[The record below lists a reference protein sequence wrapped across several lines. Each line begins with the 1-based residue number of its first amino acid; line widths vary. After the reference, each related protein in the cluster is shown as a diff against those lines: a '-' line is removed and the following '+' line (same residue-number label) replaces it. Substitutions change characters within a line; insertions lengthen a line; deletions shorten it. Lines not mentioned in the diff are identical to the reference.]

1 MQPLQLGLGAKFG
14 MTRMAFTAQE
24 FYAAGYSIAEM
35 DAENGFNRASRQA
48 MLEAIMREC
57 PHMARLFWL
66 GYCSHAP
73 LVLMRRGNEFVVLL
87 SQEGS
92 RMGDKFGS
100 FAFCLA
106 VHPAYLEI
114 QRRCPTVTLQAATDD
129 LKGYAQDPHDLCN
142 MFLVA
147 AEALERH
154 AGVRLNTAKSAIL
167 LPPSQPA
174 PQLELLPAG
183 SALAGDGAL
192 LIGADGHR
200 VELKRDGTVVVGAA
214 VGTDAFISEHLMSI
228 VRQAARKLELLY
240 SLDAQSALLLL
251 SGCLAP
257 ALCYH
262 LQVSPPRLALAAAQA
277 WDAAM
282 DAARLRI
289 ALDPAMGRAPRVGA
303 ALQEL
308 SDRKARLPLVR
319 GGLGQTSAVLLSP
332 IAFFAAY
339 AQHAFLEQSSRARRL
354 RAELD
359 STLEALRTV
368 LPRDTLELL
377 SSVDEI
383 GETKPERKLQ
393 RDLTRA
399 AHNLAWVRLLDS
411 VRDERDRRVLAHPT
425 DAFLPFLVAPTS
437 DALVVG
443 SSDYIAGLRFYLL
456 LPQLLRLPSLPVVA
470 DPPAEG
476 ALDFS
481 YEADACRLCA
491 RHFCDRHLNHS
502 HACTRSSKAKI
513 RDRHDMVKVVRAE
526 AVKEA
531 GYSQIRVEP
540 RLSTS
545 NQRRGDVFFV
555 DETRHKHIHYL
566 TDDVVVHPLCPTH
579 MEHGEAR
586 DHLHAI
592 SQAVREKDKVYK
604 QPLELMRSHAS
615 CLAGLRVV
623 KFTACAFTSLGFLDK
638 GTVSFINAAAG
649 FAKQRAIAEAR
660 SRPRDDGLPPQRVSA
675 RFRFRLR
682 CNLQAAIMRGN
693 GLLAAE
699 VGL

>member
-1 MQPLQLGLGAKFG
+1 
-14 MTRMAFTAQE
+14 
-24 FYAAGYSIAEM
+24 
-35 DAENGFNRASRQA
+35 
-48 MLEAIMREC
+48 
-57 PHMARLFWL
+57 
-66 GYCSHAP
+66 
-73 LVLMRRGNEFVVLL
+73 
-87 SQEGS
+87 
-92 RMGDKFGS
+92 
-100 FAFCLA
+100 
-106 VHPAYLEI
+106 
-114 QRRCPTVTLQAATDD
+114 
-129 LKGYAQDPHDLCN
+129 
-142 MFLVA
+142 
-147 AEALERH
+147 
-154 AGVRLNTAKSAIL
+154 
-167 LPPSQPA
+167 
-174 PQLELLPAG
+174 
-183 SALAGDGAL
+183 
-192 LIGADGHR
+192 
-200 VELKRDGTVVVGAA
+200 
-214 VGTDAFISEHLMSI
+214 
-228 VRQAARKLELLY
+228 
-240 SLDAQSALLLL
+240 
-251 SGCLAP
+251 
-257 ALCYH
+257 
-262 LQVSPPRLALAAAQA
+262 
-277 WDAAM
+277 M

-289 ALDPAMGRAPRVGA
+289 VSDPAVGRAPRVGA

-339 AQHAFLEQSSRARRL
+339 AQHAFLEQGSRARRV

-359 STLEALRTV
+359 FSLDALRTI
-368 LPRDTLELL
+368 LPRETMELL
-377 SSVDEI
+377 SSVDQL
-383 GETKPERKLQ
+383 GETKPDRKLQ

-411 VRDERDRRVLAHPT
+411 ARDERDRRVLVHPT
-425 DAFLPFLVAPTS
+425 DAFLPFLVAPTT
-437 DALVVG
+437 DELVVG
-443 SSDYIAGLRFYLL
+443 SADYIAGLRFYLL
-456 LPQLLRLPSLPVVA
+456 LPQLLRLPSMPVAA

-481 YEADACRLCA
+481 YEADACRHCA

-579 MEHGEAR
+579 MRGEAT
-586 DHLHAI
+586 DHLYAL
-592 SQAVREKDKVYK
+592 SQAVREKDKEYK
-604 QPLELMRSHAS
+604 QPLEAMRSHGS

-623 KFTACAFTSLGFLDK
+623 KFTTCAFTSLGFLGK
-638 GTVSFINAAAG
+638 GTVTFVNAAAG

-660 SRPRDDGLPPQRVSA
+660 TRPRDDGLSPQRVAA
-675 RFRFRLR
+675 RFRFSLR
-682 CNLQAAIMRGN
+682 CKLQAAIMRGN